1 MGRYATRS
9 VLAAALCAGVA
20 MVGASVHGLLGVD
33 AELQR
38 SAFAANQL
46 RTFEQVVH
54 QRPFEDQSRRVMIY
68 KRDRNCEA
76 PRHPRHI
83 S

>member
-1 MGRYATRS
+1 MGRHATRS
-9 VLAAALCAGVA
+9 AFAAALCAGVA

-38 SAFAANQL
+38 SAVAAQNRTLDHHSVRVFAPYKHDGDCSGQAP
-46 RTFEQVVH
+46 T
-54 QRPFEDQSRRVMIY
+54 SRS
-68 KRDRNCEA
+68 
-76 PRHPRHI
+76 RHL

>member
-1 MGRYATRS
+1 MGRHATRS
-9 VLAAALCAGVA
+9 AFAAALCAGVA

-38 SAFAANQL
+38 SALAAQ
-46 RTFEQVVH
+46 TT
-54 QRPFEDQSRRVMIY
+54 EDHSVRVL
-68 KRDRNCEA
+68 A
-76 PRHPRHI
+76 PRQNDWDCTGTAEPSRDL